1 MNQLQNDIIEV
12 NLLNK
17 RKIQLLW
24 ITNSSTLLQESDSIV
39 INDVSKGLFS
49 IIKEEIF
56 VNDLDPISKYVKF
69 I

>member
-12 NLLNK
+12 NLFNN

-39 INDVSKGLFS
+39 INVESKGLFS

>member
-12 NLLNK
+12 NLFNN
-17 RKIQLLW
+17 RKIQPLW

-39 INDVSKGLFS
+39 INVESKGLFS

>member
-12 NLLNK
+12 NLFNI
-17 RKIQLLW
+17 RKTQLLW

-39 INDVSKGLFS
+39 INVESKGLFS
-49 IIKEEIF
+49 IINEEIF
-56 VNDLDPISKYVKF
+56 VNDLDPISKYDNF

>member
-12 NLLNK
+12 NLFNN

-39 INDVSKGLFS
+39 INVESKGLFS

-56 VNDLDPISKYVKF
+56 VNDLDPISKYDNF